1 MGQVGSGADGGGDGG
16 GDDVGSDGDDG
27 GGDGD
32 DGGGGE
38 GDDGDGGAGVMAMM
52 GMIVKQRDA
61 DAGDYT
67 LAPESPA
74 WLLGIAQVRRIIS
87 RQAGPDILIFSLQ
100 L

>member
-1 MGQVGSGADGGGDGG
+1 
-16 GDDVGSDGDDG
+16 
-27 GGDGD
+27 
-32 DGGGGE
+32 
-38 GDDGDGGAGVMAMM
+38 MAMM

-87 RQAGPDILIFSLQ
+87 RQAGPDILIYGIAF
-100 L
+100 

>member
-1 MGQVGSGADGGGDGG
+1 MMIVMIMMMVVVMMMVVMVGLMTMMVVVMVMMVVVVMVMMGMMV
-16 GDDVGSDGDDG
+16 V
-27 GGDGD
+27 
-32 DGGGGE
+32 
-38 GDDGDGGAGVMAMM
+38 VMAMM

>member
-1 MGQVGSGADGGGDGG
+1 MMVVMMMVVMVVVMVMMVVAMAMMG
-16 GDDVGSDGDDG
+16 
-27 GGDGD
+27 
-32 DGGGGE
+32 
-38 GDDGDGGAGVMAMM
+38 MM

-74 WLLGIAQVRRIIS
+74 WLLGIAQVRKIIS

>member
-1 MGQVGSGADGGGDGG
+1 MMMMMVVMMMVVMVVVMVMMVVAMAMMG
-16 GDDVGSDGDDG
+16 
-27 GGDGD
+27 
-32 DGGGGE
+32 
-38 GDDGDGGAGVMAMM
+38 MM